1 MGRLCQ
7 GPTEGVPFVDLNEIS
22 GQKPDSY
29 SHWKEKYH
37 FHRDRI
43 HTSYY
48 GAQLNAHSA
57 AESIYYSLDPLLR
70 PLQAMMQNV
79 ELPVY
84 DVKREEGKP
93 VVFIT
98 GDSTVKNVDRDKDG
112 MWGWVS
118 QAGMIFDDT
127 KITYT
132 NVAVSGRS
140 ARNYIRERRWEKVYN
155 SLQPG
160 DFAPAIRAQRHQPQE
175 RAWRNPRH
183 QGHLPRVQDG
193 ERRALRAGLQ
203 LRLVPEEDD

>member
-1 MGRLCQ
+1 
-7 GPTEGVPFVDLNEIS
+7 
-22 GQKPDSY
+22 
-29 SHWKEKYH
+29 
-37 FHRDRI
+37 
-43 HTSYY
+43 
-48 GAQLNAHSA
+48 
-57 AESIYYSLDPLLR
+57 
-70 PLQAMMQNV
+70 MMQNV

-140 ARNYIRERRWEKVYN
+140 ARNYIRERRWEKSTTHCNLAISSSCN
-155 SLQPG
+155 SG
-160 DFAPAIRAQRHQPQE
+160 TTTSATRKSVAQS
-175 RAWRNPRH
+175 
-183 QGHLPRVQDG
+183 
-193 ERRALRAGLQ
+193 
-203 LRLVPEEDD
+203 